1 MKSKQIITDLAHNFS
16 LKMKSISVFLL
27 VIPLVLSA
35 FTHIW
40 NPIGF
45 PSIHIDEGTYMRR
58 AMNVL
63 ESQGAQEPK
72 PTIGRNYDHPFFGQL
87 FLAAAL
93 KIIGYPYSLLHPSTT
108 TTTTNTS
115 EEAVHS
121 IEMLYL
127 VPRVLMGLLAVV
139 DTFLIYKIAEVRYNN
154 NRKVA
159 FIASILFAVMPVSWF
174 TRRIYL
180 DSIQLPFILLS
191 ILFAMYY
198 AKKRKNNNKSSS
210 SSFLHNTLQII
221 LMTGEKA

>member
-1 MKSKQIITDLAHNFS
+1 
-16 LKMKSISVFLL
+16 MKSISVFLL

-63 ESQGAQEPK
+63 ESQGPQEPK

-93 KIIGYPYSLLHPSTT
+93 KIIGYPYSLLHPSAA
-108 TTTTNTS
+108 NTS
-115 EEAVHS
+115 DALHS
-121 IEMLYL
+121 IEMLYM

-139 DTFLIYKIAEVRYNN
+139 DTFLIYKIAEVRYN
-154 NRKVA
+154 RKVA
-159 FIASILFAVMPVSWF
+159 FI
-174 TRRIYL
+174 
-180 DSIQLPFILLS
+180 LPFYLL
-191 ILFAMYY
+191 LCLY
-198 AKKRKNNNKSSS
+198 
-210 SSFLHNTLQII
+210 HGLQ
-221 LMTGEKA
+221 GGYS